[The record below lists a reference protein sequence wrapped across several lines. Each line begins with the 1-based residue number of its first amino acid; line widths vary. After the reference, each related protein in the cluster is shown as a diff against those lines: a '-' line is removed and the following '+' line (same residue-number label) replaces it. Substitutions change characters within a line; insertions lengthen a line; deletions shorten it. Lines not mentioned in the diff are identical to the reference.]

1 MNRLEGMMADTTPAN
16 GHHAEPK
23 HDRLPPQHLEAERCF
38 LGCCFLQAD
47 AIDDAIE
54 LGLRVEDFYRDAH
67 GVLWRAIEANRE
79 TGKPV
84 DIMAVEVALRKVGQW
99 ENVGGDD
106 FIEQVITS
114 VPHAA
119 NAKYYAQIVIE
130 TAIRRQ
136 LIETST
142 ETIRD
147 VYANELDVTDLAFE
161 AEQRLFGV
169 TERNVGSTVWTGP
182 VLVEECHARQQLRS
196 DGIASGLS
204 TGLIELDGQLG
215 GLKPGQLVIVGARPS
230 MGKTA
235 LALHMMDHAA
245 GTAEKNVFFA
255 SLEMGRQE
263 LGDRL
268 VCMIAGIDSQKFQ
281 FARGFT
287 DREQGAISKAYA
299 RMHQSAFHID
309 DASSRNPS
317 QIAAVARRIKRRPG
331 LDLIIVDYM
340 QLMGAA
346 AGGKGWSRE
355 QVVAEISKACKR
367 MARDLFVPVVVLCQL
382 NRAVESRDDKKP
394 RMSDLR
400 ESGAIEQDADVV
412 LMLHRPEYYDANDQ
426 PGIAELV
433 VAKNRNGPTG
443 VVKVQ
448 FDRRITRFSNLGH
461 EPSDQTWNDQPF

>member
-1 MNRLEGMMADTTPAN
+1 MNRLEGLMANTIPIN

-38 LGCCFLQAD
+38 LGCCFLQND

-54 LGLRVEDFYRDAH
+54 LGLRAEDFYRDAH
-67 GVLWRAIEANRE
+67 AVLWRAIEASRDE
-79 TGKPV
+79 GKPV
-84 DIMAVEVALRKVGQW
+84 EINAIEIELRKVSQW
-99 ENVGGDD
+99 DNVGGDD

-130 TAIRRQ
+130 TAQRRQ
-136 LIETST
+136 LIETAT

-147 VYANELDVTDLAFE
+147 AYSNEFDVTDLAFE

-169 TERNVGSTVWTGP
+169 TERNVGSTIWTGP
-182 VLVEECHARQQLRS
+182 VLVEECHARQQIRNS
-196 DGIASGLS
+196 GVAAGLS
-204 TGLIELDGQLG
+204 TGLTELDGQLG

-245 GTAEKNVFFA
+245 GTAGKNVFFA

-268 VCMIAGIDSQKFQ
+268 VCMLSGIDSHKFQ

-287 DREQGAISKAYA
+287 DREQGDIANAYA

-309 DASSRNPS
+309 DTSARNPS
-317 QIAAVARRIKRRPG
+317 QIAAVARRIKRRHG
-331 LDLIIVDYM
+331 LDLVIVDYM
-340 QLMGAA
+340 QLVSAA

-355 QVVAEISKACKR
+355 QVVAEISKAMKR
-367 MARDLFVPVVVLCQL
+367 IARDLFVPVVVLCQL
-382 NRAVESRDDKKP
+382 NRAVENRDNKQP

-426 PGIAELV
+426 PGIAELI

-443 VVKVQ
+443 VVKAQ
-448 FDRRITRFSNLGH
+448 FDRSITRFSNLDH
-461 EPSDQTWNDQPF
+461 SRDDQTCNDQPF